1 MRVPKYIEEALN
13 KRAKLADKFNHY
25 DLIISQFIDNNGV
38 EVEEYDYHG
47 GCESIVNPYN
57 SSARVYK
64 AILNKDK
71 DI

>member
-38 EVEEYDYHG
+38 EVE
-47 GCESIVNPYN
+47 
-57 SSARVYK
+57 
-64 AILNKDK
+64 
-71 DI
+71 